1 MSVTNIA
8 PGTDIGEVTSPGEA
22 VRPQRPRFAAW
33 RWLSLRAQLVV
44 VFILV
49 DLIAAVVAGGVVI
62 MRARTSTRVEIA
74 ASMNLAEALVAE
86 TLRVTQQQSP
96 AAALAEAI
104 PLRGRFMRHVRI
116 AVRNAA
122 DLPLVAGPPATRA
135 CSGEVGTGSPTRT
148 CATQDSTAI
157 SDRVPEQQQCN
168 AIGNGCSADA
178 DR

>member
-33 RWLSLRAQLVV
+33 RWLSLRAQLLI

-49 DLIAAVVAGGVVI
+49 DLIAAAVAGGVVI

-86 TLRVTQQQSP
+86 TIRVMQQQSP
-96 AAALAEAI
+96 PPPPPQ
-104 PLRGRFMRHVRI
+104 PLPLPRPFMPPLPL
-116 AVRNAA
+116 AVRN
-122 DLPLVAGPPATRA
+122 PP
-135 CSGEVGTGSPTRT
+135 P
-148 CATQDSTAI
+148 
-157 SDRVPEQQQCN
+157 
-168 AIGNGCSADA
+168 
-178 DR
+178 